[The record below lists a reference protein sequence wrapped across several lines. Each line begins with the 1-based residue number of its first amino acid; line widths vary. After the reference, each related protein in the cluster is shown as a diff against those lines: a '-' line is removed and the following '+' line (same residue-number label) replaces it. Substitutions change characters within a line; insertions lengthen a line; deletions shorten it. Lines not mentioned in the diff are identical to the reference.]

1 MSIQKL
7 DYLILGGGLSGLYCA
22 KRLLK
27 EKGIKNLMILEAKNK
42 IGGRIQTYKGLLNNN
57 YADLGAQWILP
68 QHTRILDLSK
78 SYKLK
83 VFPTYSQGQSIYQ
96 FNGKNYKDQ
105 DEILD
110 KSAQDL
116 FDQTD
121 EFVDKFLSLL
131 NHQQFIDSPKMTL
144 QDQIDDF
151 MASHVTIQDKHIQ
164 NLFRLHLVSNLES
177 VTAYPLSKISLKYAS
192 FMEKQGKDFTSL
204 QGEFDQL
211 RMEGGVE
218 NLIEKLA
225 QDFEAPKYVQLNQK
239 AVQIIQHSNDLVE
252 VQVLESTEKDSKY
265 SKNEILIQKSYF
277 AKKLIISVPP
287 FIFKQIGLQLLNSQN
302 QRKIQNLVQSYDV
315 GNVIK
320 TFLLYDTP
328 FWRNK
333 NLSGNAFCYEN
344 PYVTDIYDMSCS
356 HSQNGMLQVFSVGQK
371 ATEAQKLSKTE
382 FRTKIIQSLVSIF
395 GRESYNY
402 FDYYTHSFIE
412 DPFVLGG
419 YSGLQIGKLDQL
431 GESPVQ
437 ELVDFN
443 TQKNQNIFFVGTE
456 TSQSFNGYME
466 GALRSVDW
474 YFENSFKN

>member
-1 MSIQKL
+1 MSFQKL

-27 EKGIKNLMILEAKNK
+27 ERGIKNLMILEAKNK

-68 QHTRILDLSK
+68 QHTRVQDLSK
-78 SYKLK
+78 NYKLK
-83 VFPTYSQGQSIYQ
+83 LFPTYSQGQSIYQ
-96 FNGKNYKDQ
+96 FNGKNLK
-105 DEILD
+105 DEISD

-116 FDQTD
+116 FDKTD
-121 EFVDKFLSLL
+121 EFVEQFLSFL
-131 NHQQFIDSPKMTL
+131 NQKQITSIPNMTL
-144 QDQIDDF
+144 QDYLDDF
-151 MASHVTIQDKHIQ
+151 IVSNVNTQDKDIL
-164 NLFRLHLVSNLES
+164 NLFKQHLASNLES
-177 VTAYPLSKISLKYAS
+177 VTAYPLSKISLKYAQ

-225 QDFEAPKYVQLNQK
+225 QDFEANKYLQLNQK
-239 AVQIIQHSNDLVE
+239 AVEIIQHSNDVVE
-252 VQVLESTEKDSKY
+252 VKVLESTEKDSKY
-265 SKNEILIQKSYF
+265 SQNEILIQKSYF
-277 AKKLIISVPP
+277 TKNLIISVPP
-287 FIFKQIGLQLLNSQN
+287 FIFKHIDLQLLDSQH
-302 QRKIQNLVQSYDV
+302 QQKIQNLTQSYDV

-328 FWRNK
+328 FWRNQ
-333 NLSGNAFCYEN
+333 NLNGNAFCYEN
-344 PYVTDIYDMSCS
+344 PFITDIYDMSCS
-356 HSQNGMLQVFSVGQK
+356 HSQNGILQVFSVGQK
-371 ATEAQKLSKTE
+371 ATEAQKLSKSE
-382 FRTKIIQSLVSIF
+382 FRTKIIQALVSIF

-402 FDYYTHSFIE
+402 FDYFSHSFIE

-419 YSGLQIGKLDQL
+419 YSGLQIGKLEQT

-437 ELVDFN
+437 EFADFN

-474 YFENSFKN
+474 LLENSIKN